1 VFLRRRRP
9 LRAFAV
15 AAWLLEGC
23 LHKLVLVVA
32 SVASREPLERW
43 VFNVQR
49 EDDAESGEAAR
60 CGARWLLC
68 AAAAHWP
75 GSSDASK
82 GRSDVSAQIAAI
94 IRQVR
99 RSLCVLVKASYD
111 KTFPAQIT
119 ASVTFLPLL
128 DEPCASCAGLVVALA
143 TYSCAGAFDLLVY
156 TDAASAVPSEWCVRV
171 CRHYWAKRL
180 SRLHSAAAQG
190 GERSTP
196 GVGRRGG
203 AAARILHARPSRGHP
218 GGVQGGRRG
227 SRVKMPDPP
236 MRAVQSAQ
244 SANAGQPES

>member
-1 VFLRRRRP
+1 MFLRRRRP

-60 CGARWLLC
+60 CGARWLLS
-68 AAAAHWP
+68 AAAAHWL

-99 RSLCVLVKASYD
+99 RSHSFLVKASYD

-128 DEPCASCAGLVVALA
+128 DEPCASCAGAGSCSCNLRVRRCFRPARVHRRCIGRAVRVVR
-143 TYSCAGAFDLLVY
+143 
-156 TDAASAVPSEWCVRV
+156 ASADTT
-171 CRHYWAKRL
+171 
-180 SRLHSAAAQG
+180 G
-190 GERSTP
+190 RS
-196 GVGRRGG
+196 
-203 AAARILHARPSRGHP
+203 
-218 GGVQGGRRG
+218 
-227 SRVKMPDPP
+227 D
-236 MRAVQSAQ
+236 
-244 SANAGQPES
+244 